1 MRAVRA
7 VSLLLL
13 GVFAVACTSSGHQAP
28 TVSRSPSTPASVAP
42 TSAAASQEL
51 GGHVRVL
58 GLWSGPEYDNFVTVK
73 SIWEKQ
79 TGDTVDWQG
88 TQDISEALDADAAV
102 GTSPDI
108 AVLPNLAV
116 MQQLAKAGKLIPLDS
131 VLDMNQLNDDYAPP
145 WVDLGSVN
153 GKLYG
158 IFYKVS
164 DKSMVWYSPTAF
176 TAGGYTVPQTWE
188 DMTNAASK
196 MVADGHTPYSIV
208 AASGPAGGW
217 PLTDWISEIVLNNC
231 GPDVY
236 DQWVAAEIPW
246 TDACIKQSFEM
257 FDSIVQTRGDVLGGT
272 QRILTTGDADG
283 ADPLYTTPPTAYMYY
298 LSSIAQGFIEAQYP
312 SLRAG
317 RDYGVFPIPMINPQ
331 YREAITIGADI
342 VVMTRDTPAARS
354 FMAYLEGA
362 PAQEAS
368 IKLRWVY
375 VRQPQRAAG
384 DLPGYSLRID
394 RCGCRG
400 CGDRSV
406 RGRRHDA
413 PVLAAGLVGGDAAT
427 RQGSD
432 PARRDSELTY
442 KRGQDSYISGSAGT
456 RGCWLSCC
464 SRTEALGS

>member
-1 MRAVRA
+1 VRAVRT

-13 GVFAVACTSSGHQAP
+13 AVFAVACTSSSHQAP
-28 TVSRSPSTPASVAP
+28 TVSRSPSAPASVAP

-51 GGHVRVL
+51 SGHVRVL

-73 SIWEKQ
+73 SIWEKD

-88 TQDISEALDADAAV
+88 TQDIAEALDADAAA

-116 MQQLAKAGKLIPLDS
+116 MQQLAKAGKLVPLDS
-131 VLDMNQLNDDYAPP
+131 VLDMNQVNDDYAPP

-164 DKSMVWYSPTAF
+164 DKSTVWYSPTAF

-188 DMTNAASK
+188 DMTNAAGK
-196 MVADGHTPYSIV
+196 MVADGHAPFSIV
-208 AASGPAGGW
+208 AASGPASGW

-257 FDSIVQTRGDVLGGT
+257 FESIVQTRGDVLGGT

-283 ADPLYTTPPTAYMYY
+283 ADPLYTKPPTAYMYY
-298 LSSIAQGFIEAQYP
+298 LSSIAQGFIESQYP
-312 SLRAG
+312 SLRPG

-354 FMAYLEGA
+354 FMTYLEGA
-362 PAQEAS
+362 PAQEAW
-368 IKLRWVY
+368 IKLGGFTSANRSVPPATY
-375 VRQPQRAAG
+375 PDTVAESIAADVADAEVVRFGAGDMMPASLQRAWWAAMLQLVK
-384 DLPGYSLRID
+384 DPSQLDAILSSLT
-394 RCGCRG
+394 
-400 CGDRSV
+400 S
-406 RGRRHDA
+406 
-413 PVLAAGLVGGDAAT
+413 AANAAT
-427 RQGSD
+427 
-432 PARRDSELTY
+432 
-442 KRGQDSYISGSAGT
+442 
-456 RGCWLSCC
+456 
-464 SRTEALGS
+464 